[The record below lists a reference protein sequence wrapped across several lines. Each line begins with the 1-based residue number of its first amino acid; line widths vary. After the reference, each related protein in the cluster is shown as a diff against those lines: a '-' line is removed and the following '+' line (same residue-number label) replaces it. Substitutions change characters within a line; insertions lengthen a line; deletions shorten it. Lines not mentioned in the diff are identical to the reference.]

1 MLGTIPAI
9 PAPREL
15 MLRFANPRRWN
26 EVEEEEKE
34 EDDVC
39 LLAGVRSVGF
49 GKFRVGAVVDVDVE
63 VREEKNVC
71 DGVRVELV
79 ELTKVISVFVLS
91 LGREREAPWPSP
103 TSSPSSFSPS
113 TAAAA
118 ATYHVAVL
126 GDIIEGE
133 VGAEAGDVGGTGDTD
148 VMEEASATKGKERGP
163 LDVRGEEV
171 EEIGHIGEIKGS
183 EQNRSGRCPGLR
195 ASSETWGTCTVS
207 ALVSVLRE
215 SELMTWRAV

>member
-163 LDVRGEEV
+163 LDVRGTSGKSKGRSRIAAGDV
-171 EEIGHIGEIKGS
+171 RGS
-183 EQNRSGRCPGLR
+183 ERRARLGGRARCR
-195 ASSETWGTCTVS
+195 RWC
-207 ALVSVLRE
+207 RY
-215 SELMTWRAV
+215 